1 MTAFDDEALT
11 ANIEYVDAL
20 EDNLLRFVFRNG
32 DVITYRWQDRSR
44 SKSWSDEM
52 REAARQNALRRS

>member
-1 MTAFDDEALT
+1 MTAFDDEAFT

-32 DVITYRWQDRSR
+32 HTVICRWQDRSR
-44 SKSWSDEM
+44 SKSWTDDM